1 MKHKAEIVI
10 DAGRDAVWKMF
21 DSTENMTR
29 WQPTLKS
36 FTHVSGVPGQPDAV
50 SELVYDE
57 NGREIKMIETITAR
71 REPEFLG
78 GTYDSDF
85 GSVVIINRFEDLG
98 HGRTRWAS
106 HSNHTFKGVMKILA
120 LFARRSICRRLDADM
135 NRFKLMV
142 ETELA
147 GGPS

>member
-1 MKHKAEIVI
+1 MKHKAEIII
-10 DAGRDAVWKMF
+10 DADRDTVWKMF
-21 DSTENMTR
+21 DSTENMPK

-36 FTHVSGVPGQPDAV
+36 FTHKSGRPGHPDAV

-57 NGREIKMIETITAR
+57 NGREITMTETITAR

-78 GTYDSDF
+78 GSYASDW
-85 GSVVIINRFEDLG
+85 GSVVIVNRFDDLG
-98 HGRTRWAS
+98 DGRTRWVS
-106 HSNHTFKGVMKILA
+106 NSNHAFKGFMKILA
-120 LFARRSICRRLDADM
+120 LFARRSICRRLESDM

-147 GGPS
+147 GGAS